1 MSTLSY
7 SFDTPS
13 LADHYESVSQG
24 RQLKAGKFL
33 LERLRLRPGETVLDV
48 GSGTGLLAAHAA
60 ELVGPSGT
68 VLGIDPLPLRV
79 EIAKERTRRN
89 VAFRVGDAYDL
100 SSFADDS
107 FDVVYL
113 NAVFHWLPEKLS
125 PLRGIRRVLKPGGR
139 IGISTGSKDHLNSL
153 QQVRREVL
161 KRAPYRD
168 YPESAESVAHNVNA
182 GELEEL
188 LESSGFKVQSLELK
202 PHLTYHETARAA
214 LDFVQ
219 ASSFG
224 NFLGRLPER
233 LRRAAQQEIEA
244 ELESSR
250 TPRGIPQ
257 RGRRIIAIAAKV
269 AQPSS

>member
-7 SFDTPS
+7 AFDTPS
-13 LADHYESVSQG
+13 LADHYESVSHG
-24 RQLKAGKFL
+24 RQVKAGKFL
-33 LERLRLRPGETVLDV
+33 LERLRLRDGEAVLDI
-48 GSGTGLLAAHAA
+48 GSGTGLVAAHAA
-60 ELVGPSGT
+60 ALVGPSGT

-79 EIAKERTRRN
+79 EISKERTRRN

-100 SSFADDS
+100 LAFPDET

-113 NAVFHWLPEKLS
+113 NAVFHWLPEKRS
-125 PLRGIRRVLKPGGR
+125 PLRGIRRVLKAGGR
-139 IGISTGSKDHLNSL
+139 LGISTGSKDHLNSL
-153 QQVRREVL
+153 QQVRSDVL
-161 KRAPYRD
+161 KRAPYHE
-168 YPESAESVAHNVNA
+168 YPESREGVAYHVSA

-188 LESSGFKVQSLELK
+188 LESSGFKVRSLELK
-202 PHLTYHETARAA
+202 PQLTYHETPRAA
-214 LDFVQ
+214 LDFAQ

-233 LRRAAQQEIEA
+233 LRRPAQAEIEA

-257 RGRRIIAIAAKV
+257 RGRRIVAIAVKASE
-269 AQPSS
+269 PSS